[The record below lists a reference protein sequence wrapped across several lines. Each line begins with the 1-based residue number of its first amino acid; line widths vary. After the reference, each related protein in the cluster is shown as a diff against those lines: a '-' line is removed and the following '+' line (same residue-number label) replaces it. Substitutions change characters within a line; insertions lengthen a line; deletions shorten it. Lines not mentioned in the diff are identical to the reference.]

1 MISKP
6 MDYNSNKSSILL
18 QNDRLIETFWPV
30 PVRLKTAYTFDES
43 LPSESFLLLALLY
56 HSTQQNHRQNQA
68 HCTPFLKYFYRRNI

>member
-30 PVRLKTAYTFDES
+30 PVRLKQPILLDES
-43 LPSESFLLLALLY
+43 LPSESYLLLALLY
-56 HSTQQNHRQNQA
+56 HSTQ
-68 HCTPFLKYFYRRNI
+68 